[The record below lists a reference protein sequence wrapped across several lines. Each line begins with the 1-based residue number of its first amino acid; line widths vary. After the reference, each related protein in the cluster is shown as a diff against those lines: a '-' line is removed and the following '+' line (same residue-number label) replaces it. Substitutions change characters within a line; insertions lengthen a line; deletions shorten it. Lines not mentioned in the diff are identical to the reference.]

1 MASKETTARYEK
13 LKDAINHYRYLYHV
27 RDIEEI
33 SEAALDSLKHELSV
47 LEEKHPELI
56 TPDSPSQRVA
66 GEPLPGFAKVRH
78 EVPQWSF
85 NDAFSPEEMREFDA
99 RVKRG
104 LGGRIPSYT
113 CELKIDGLKV
123 VYTYKKGVLAVAATR
138 GDGSVGEDV
147 THNVRTIE
155 SVPLKLT
162 REVDC
167 IVEGEVWMSEKAL
180 ETLNTE
186 RAQAGEPL
194 FANPRNAAAGGIRQL
209 DPKIAAKRK
218 LDVFMYDVAQTSE
231 QLPQTQEEELEY
243 LRDLGFKVNP
253 HFTHAKNIEEVINYW
268 ELWQKKS
275 KSQGYWIDG
284 IVVKVSEHALQ
295 EQLGYTGKGPRY
307 AIAFKFPA
315 QQVTTIVEDIAFQV
329 GRTGVVTPV
338 AHLQPV
344 AVAGTTVSRA
354 TLHNEDEIKRLD
366 LRIGDTVIL
375 EKAGDVIPHVV
386 RVLSEFRT
394 KGAKP
399 FKWPTK
405 IDECGGDGSI
415 ERVPGAAAWR
425 CVVRDSFSQ
434 QARRLQY
441 FASRKALDIEG
452 LGEKNVELLINEG
465 LVSHFDDLFT
475 LKQGDLE
482 SLEGFGELS
491 ARNLIEAIDKART
504 QPLSRLLT
512 GLSIPHVGEETAY
525 LLAKHYKTIDD
536 LAAATAE
543 DLMAIDGIGN
553 IMAEALVQ
561 WFKDKTNSALITR
574 LKSHLT
580 IIADKTPAK
589 KNSFFAGKTFVL
601 TGSLSTMSRD
611 EAKEAIRKLGG
622 DVSSSVSSKTD
633 AVIAGEE
640 AGSKLDKARE
650 LGVKIIGEVE
660 FAKLLEA

>member
-1 MASKETTARYEK
+1 MRV
-13 LKDAINHYRYLYHV
+13 LI
-27 RDIEEI
+27 IEDNDGLADPFGEHLATI
-33 SEAALDSLKHELSV
+33 ANYTQLDYVLNCTPGAVGV
-47 LEEKHPELI
+47 LEL
-56 TPDSPSQRVA
+56 TLDTSFDTSLVQR
-66 GEPLPGFAKVRH
+66 
-78 EVPQWSF
+78 
-85 NDAFSPEEMREFDA
+85 
-99 RVKRG
+99 
-104 LGGRIPSYT
+104 
-113 CELKIDGLKV
+113 
-123 VYTYKKGVLAVAATR
+123 
-138 GDGSVGEDV
+138 DV
-147 THNVRTIE
+147 
-155 SVPLKLT
+155 
-162 REVDC
+162 
-167 IVEGEVWMSEKAL
+167 
-180 ETLNTE
+180 
-186 RAQAGEPL
+186 
-194 FANPRNAAAGGIRQL
+194 
-209 DPKIAAKRK
+209 
-218 LDVFMYDVAQTSE
+218 
-231 QLPQTQEEELEY
+231 
-243 LRDLGFKVNP
+243 
-253 HFTHAKNIEEVINYW
+253 
-268 ELWQKKS
+268 
-275 KSQGYWIDG
+275 
-284 IVVKVSEHALQ
+284 
-295 EQLGYTGKGPRY
+295 
-307 AIAFKFPA
+307 
-315 QQVTTIVEDIAFQV
+315 
-329 GRTGVVTPV
+329 
-338 AHLQPV
+338 
-344 AVAGTTVSRA
+344 
-354 TLHNEDEIKRLD
+354 
-366 LRIGDTVIL
+366 RIGDTVIL

-512 GLSIPHVGEETAY
+512 GLSISHVGEETAY